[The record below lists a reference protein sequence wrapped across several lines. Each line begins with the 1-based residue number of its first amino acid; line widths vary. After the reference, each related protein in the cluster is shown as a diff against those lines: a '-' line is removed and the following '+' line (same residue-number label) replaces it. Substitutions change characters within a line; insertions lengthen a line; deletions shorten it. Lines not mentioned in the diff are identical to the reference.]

1 MKEAEELEQLT
12 RKRTFM
18 EREAKKRATGK
29 FEQSG
34 SSTYNEES
42 ADITIPK
49 SSQASGNETN
59 KPAWC
64 QSETDHEASEMNNEE
79 NLLSFVHG
87 LDFDKYTH
95 DLELQTLMDQLR
107 KRIRLLELE
116 KKKDETKL
124 KTCSDVSTRIFSI
137 FGKYDMHTHVFYRN
151 LLSE

>member
-1 MKEAEELEQLT
+1 
-12 RKRTFM
+12 
-18 EREAKKRATGK
+18 
-29 FEQSG
+29 
-34 SSTYNEES
+34 
-42 ADITIPK
+42 
-49 SSQASGNETN
+49 
-59 KPAWC
+59 
-64 QSETDHEASEMNNEE
+64 MNNEE